1 MDQEW
6 LREMAATHRYKILG
20 GLGGLVFA
28 MLVIRFGILW
38 TLFILLCCGIGYWV
52 GKRFDEEPESLLR
65 ILERLIPP
73 GGR

>member
-1 MDQEW
+1 MDTEW
-6 LREMAATHRYKILG
+6 LRELAATHRYKILG
-20 GLGGLVFA
+20 AVGGLVFA

-52 GKRFDEEPESLLR
+52 GKRLDEEPDSLLR

-73 GGR
+73 GGK

>member
-6 LREMAATHRYKILG
+6 LRELAARHRYKILG
-20 GLGGLVFA
+20 AVGGLVFA

-38 TLFILLCCGIGYWV
+38 TLFILLCCGIGYWI
-52 GKRFDEEPESLLR
+52 GKRLDEEPDSLLR

-73 GGR
+73 GGK